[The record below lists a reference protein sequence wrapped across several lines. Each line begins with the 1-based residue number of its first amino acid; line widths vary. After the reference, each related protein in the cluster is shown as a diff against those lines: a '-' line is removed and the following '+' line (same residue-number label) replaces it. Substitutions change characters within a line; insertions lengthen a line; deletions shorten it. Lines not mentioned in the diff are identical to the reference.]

1 MGIFRS
7 LFPGTL
13 SAKAIISVAIASC
26 VVFPPFAYLNI
37 QSNRSLIT
45 DAFVEKAITVSRLLD
60 SHVREEKDFSQP
72 RRLWDSLQKII
83 WLNPDVLWIDVNER
97 DGDRMATTF
106 SSRSERVGTIATPNN
121 LMAMEADET
130 IHEVVVGEDG
140 RVLKV
145 VSPIHVGKRQVGT
158 FEMCMTLESIDAE
171 IDEAI
176 LAAIITYMVLV
187 LVFCLV
193 LFLSLRLSVIQPIHA
208 LIAQV
213 RRIAAGDLDTRATVS
228 GGDEL
233 GTLADAL
240 NNMADAIRLRDSE
253 LAAHGKVLEEAN
265 RELEQTGEDLQAAL
279 VAAEEASQAKSEF
292 LATMSHELRTPLN
305 AIIGFSEIISGQ
317 YFGPVGESRYRN
329 YAEDILNSSHHLLQ
343 LINDILSL
351 STIEAGKHSLDI
363 QEFDFGTLLDE
374 CSRIVQP
381 VVERKCLVYSA
392 DLLVGSSPIRA
403 DPRAIKQIVLNLLSN
418 AVKFNDVGGRLTV
431 RLKSVDGSYDLVV
444 EDSGIGIDET
454 ELPNITDPFQQGNS
468 HPHVSREG
476 VGLGLSIVD
485 SLVVM
490 HGGHMNITSRRG
502 EGTVVT
508 VHLPEDATL
517 EAAAPD
523 IDGAA

>member
-97 DGDRMATTF
+97 DGDRMTTRF
-106 SSRSERVGTIATPNN
+106 SSRSERLDRTAAPDN
-121 LMAMEADET
+121 LTALESDET
-130 IHEVVVGEDG
+130 IHEVIVNKDG
-140 RVLKV
+140 RILKV
-145 VSPIHVGKRQVGT
+145 ISPIHVGKRQVGT
-158 FEMCMTLESIDAE
+158 FEMCMTLETIDAE

-176 LAAIITYMVLV
+176 LAAIITYLVLV

-193 LFLSLRLSVIQPIHA
+193 LFLSLRISVIYPIHS

-213 RRIAAGDLDTRATVS
+213 QRIAAGDLDARATVR

-233 GTLADAL
+233 GTLTDAL
-240 NNMADAIRLRDSE
+240 NKMADAVRLRDSE
-253 LAAHGKVLEEAN
+253 LEARGKVLEEAN

-317 YFGPVGESRYRN
+317 YFGPVGESRYRI
-329 YAEDILNSSHHLLQ
+329 YADDILNSSHHLL
-343 LINDILSL
+343 
-351 STIEAGKHSLDI
+351 
-363 QEFDFGTLLDE
+363 
-374 CSRIVQP
+374 
-381 VVERKCLVYSA
+381 
-392 DLLVGSSPIRA
+392 
-403 DPRAIKQIVLNLLSN
+403 
-418 AVKFNDVGGRLTV
+418 
-431 RLKSVDGSYDLVV
+431 
-444 EDSGIGIDET
+444 
-454 ELPNITDPFQQGNS
+454 
-468 HPHVSREG
+468 
-476 VGLGLSIVD
+476 
-485 SLVVM
+485 
-490 HGGHMNITSRRG
+490 
-502 EGTVVT
+502 
-508 VHLPEDATL
+508 
-517 EAAAPD
+517 
-523 IDGAA
+523 

>member
-1 MGIFRS
+1 LGIFRS
-7 LFPGTL
+7 LFTGTL
-13 SAKAIISVAIASC
+13 SAKTIISVAIASC
-26 VVFPPFAYLNI
+26 VVFPPFAYYNI
-37 QSNRSLIT
+37 QSSRSLIT

-97 DGDRMATTF
+97 DGDRMITTF
-106 SSRSERVGTIATPNN
+106 SSRSERVDKNAAPNN
-121 LMAMEADET
+121 LAALEADQT
-130 IHEVVVGEDG
+130 IHEVVAGADG

-158 FEMCMTLESIDAE
+158 FEMCMTLETIDAE
-171 IDEAI
+171 IGEAVM
-176 LAAIITYMVLV
+176 AAIVTYLVLV

-193 LFLSLRLSVIQPIHA
+193 LFLSLRISVIQPVHE
-208 LIAQV
+208 LIGQV
-213 RRIAAGDLDTRATVS
+213 RRIAAGDLYARAPVGAS
-228 GGDEL
+228 DEL
-233 GTLADAL
+233 GTLAAAL

-253 LAAHGKVLEEAN
+253 LEARGKVLEEAN
-265 RELEQTGEDLQAAL
+265 RELEKSGIDLQAAL

-317 YFGPVGESRYRN
+317 YFGPLGETRYRN
-329 YAEDILNSSHHLLQ
+329 YAEDILSSSHHLLQ

-351 STIEAGKHSLDI
+351 STIEAGKRSLDI
-363 QEFDFGTLLDE
+363 HGFDFGTLLDE

-381 VVERKCLVYSA
+381 VVERKCLDFSA
-392 DLLVGSSPIRA
+392 DLLVGASPIRA
-403 DPRAIKQIVLNLLSN
+403 DPRAIKQVVLNLLSN
-418 AVKFNDVGGRLTV
+418 AVKFNKVGGRLTV
-431 RLKSVDGSYDLVV
+431 RLKSVDGGYDLAV
-444 EDSGIGIDET
+444 EDSGIGIAESD
-454 ELPNITDPFQQGNS
+454 LPKITDPFQQGYS
-468 HPHVSREG
+468 HPHISREG

-490 HGGHMNITSRRG
+490 HGGKLNIESRRG

-508 VHLPEDATL
+508 VSLPEDSTP
-517 EAAAPD
+517 EAAVAD